1 AYQPIVYYDFSLS
14 KLSSVTSWLN
24 PLFRI
29 GYKRTLEGKD
39 LYNVLPENRSKTLG
53 ETLQRYWDEEC
64 LKTSKDL
71 KEPSLSKA
79 IICCHWKLYS
89 VWLVVFILML
99 SSLLV
104 IKSYL

>member
-1 AYQPIVYYDFSLS
+1 MAFLMGLHQIPLERCWRLLQCPY
-14 KLSSVTSWLN
+14 SWLN

-89 VWLVVFILML
+89 VLGIFTFIE
-99 SSLLV
+99 
-104 IKSYL
+104 